1 MTFEEL
7 MQDQHREGRAE
18 GKISG
23 KAEAVLELLQDLG
36 LV

>member
-7 MQDQHREGRAE
+7 MQDQHREGTE